1 VHAPEVHLGD
11 EEAHLLFDIAADD
24 GLGAGWD
31 LVAVVVEPA
40 IPASQGSFAR
50 NSRLK
55 DKPVISAER
64 RSMRCPN
71 RRAQTAC
78 VASAPA
84 IANALCSGLAPKSI
98 QTKLTA
104 SKVASATI

>member
-1 VHAPEVHLGD
+1 MCLLSIRSKNL
-11 EEAHLLFDIAADD
+11 EAIAIA
-24 GLGAGWD
+24 
-31 LVAVVVEPA
+31 
-40 IPASQGSFAR
+40 PASASSHGSLAR
-50 NSRLK
+50 KSRLK

-64 RSMRCPN
+64 RSMRCPK

-78 VASAPA
+78 VASALA